1 MSVLEAMQQVDRLIR
16 HPEELARAQEGPL
29 AALVS
34 TIDPARLEAVH
45 RSQAELVLAR
55 WWEPRFPAAV
65 ATLAWAL
72 GDEGRDGRAA
82 AGRLLLRSDAFEQ
95 AVGEDETAAALVG
108 AVQGALGS
116 GELSAP
122 AWLSELLAYEYLLS
136 VGYPRRARGE
146 PIDAALE
153 ERLLPAG
160 ASWLTGGRLLHE
172 VLLCPFAWP
181 VAELEDEPHDA
192 EPDPHARAFALVGG
206 ELLDAPLP
214 DAAGDALT
222 LLAAGAG
229 DEVLRAALAEEADDA
244 LGWLRELG
252 LVAEDG

>member
-1 MSVLEAMQQVDRLIR
+1 MSVLEAMQRVDRLIR
-16 HPEELARAQEGPL
+16 HPEELAREQAGPL
-29 AALVS
+29 AALLG
-34 TIDPARLEAVH
+34 TIDPVRLEAVG
-45 RSQAELVLAR
+45 RAQAELVLAR
-55 WWEPRFPAAV
+55 WWEPRFPATV

-72 GDEGRDGRAA
+72 GGEGRQQ
-82 AGRLLLRSDAFEQ
+82 AGRLLLRSEAFER
-95 AVGEDETAAALVG
+95 AVGEDETGVALVD
-108 AVQGALGS
+108 AVQGALAA
-116 GELSAP
+116 GELRAP
-122 AWLSELLAYEYLLS
+122 AWLGELLAYEYLLS
-136 VGYPRRARGE
+136 VGFPRRARGE
-146 PIDAALE
+146 PVDAALE

-222 LLAAGAG
+222 LLASGAT
-229 DEVLRAALAEEADDA
+229 DEVLRAALEEEAEDA

-252 LVAEDG
+252 LVAQGG